1 MRSSDGVETQEN
13 CLACKWREKHSFCNI
28 QGAALR
34 WLQRIAQV
42 EVHSAGAI
50 LFREGQDARGVFIL
64 CNGCAKISTV
74 SKRGNVIIL
83 NIAQPGEVLGIEGTV
98 GNRTCQVT
106 AELLDSCQVKFI
118 PQKEFTRFLTEYP
131 QVAIHAVLQ
140 LTGNCDAARERLRL
154 VGSSISG
161 EHKLSQLL
169 EIWAEQATNSNGSGS
184 AFPVPFTHE
193 EIAQMIGSTRETVTR
208 VLSELKRNQVIEVRP
223 RKFIVRDMERLRDLA
238 TK

>member
-1 MRSSDGVETQEN
+1 MRLSYGVKTQEN
-13 CLACKWREKHSFCNI
+13 CLACKWRDKHSFCNI

-34 WLQRIAQV
+34 CLQGVAQV

-50 LFREGQDARGVFIL
+50 LFREGQVARGVFIL
-64 CNGCAKISTV
+64 CNGRAKISTV

-83 NIAQPGEVLGIEGTV
+83 NIAQPGEVLGIEATV
-98 GNRTCQVT
+98 GNRTYQVT

-118 PQKEFTRFLTEYP
+118 PQKEFMQFLTGYA
-131 QVAIHAVLQ
+131 QVAFKAVLQ
-140 LTGNCDAARERLRL
+140 LAANCDAAHDRVRL
-154 VGSSISG
+154 VASSISG

-184 AFPVPFTHE
+184 VFPVPFTHE